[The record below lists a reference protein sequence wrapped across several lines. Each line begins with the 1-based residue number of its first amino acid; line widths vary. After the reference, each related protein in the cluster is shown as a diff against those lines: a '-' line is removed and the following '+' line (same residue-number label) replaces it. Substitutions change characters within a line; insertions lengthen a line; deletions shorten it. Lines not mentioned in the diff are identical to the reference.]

1 MSDVALAAER
11 FAMFDHLPIGSC
23 VLRKDYTV
31 LYWNSCLETW
41 TDIDRSDILGHDL
54 RDRFSHFKSPKY
66 QHRIQTIF
74 QGGPP
79 TIFSSQLHKQM
90 FPARWPGGQNLI
102 QHTIVTAIP
111 DFAGEEYY
119 AFFTVEDVTEL
130 TQTIHGYRKMRD
142 KALEEIKRREKIELS
157 LKEVNEKLRKLD
169 RQKSDFI
176 SMVSHELRTPISII
190 REGVSLC
197 LDEVI
202 GKINPNQRELLTDTL
217 SSIDRLTRLV
227 TDLLDISKIEAG
239 KMVLRKGVF
248 DLCGVVRRIQHNYER
263 YVKERSLSLRTY
275 LPDTEVE
282 LYADDDKIT
291 QIFNNLITNAIRY
304 NMPGGEIVIRIEEND
319 RSVVCEVSDTGM
331 GIEEKN
337 IPKLFSKFE
346 QFGRV
351 NGSGYKGT
359 GLGLA
364 IVKGLVEGHGGKISV
379 ESKLGKGTTFRFT
392 LPKGKH
398 PKILVMKDQE
408 QDCGIVEGLS
418 SNNNYDIIHSGSGEE
433 GLEIARNDAPSLI
446 ILDMILPGMDG
457 YEVVERL
464 KQDER
469 TRDIPVL
476 ISSGSPVDHE
486 RLSQNNSDSAI
497 PVLEKPI
504 NSNELNK
511 YVMELLA
518 G

>member
-1 MSDVALAAER
+1 
-11 FAMFDHLPIGSC
+11 
-23 VLRKDYTV
+23 
-31 LYWNSCLETW
+31 
-41 TDIDRSDILGHDL
+41 
-54 RDRFSHFKSPKY
+54 
-66 QHRIQTIF
+66 
-74 QGGPP
+74 
-79 TIFSSQLHKQM
+79 M
-90 FPARWPGGQNLI
+90 FPSRWPGGQNLI

-111 DFAGEEYY
+111 DFAGEEFY

-142 KALEEIKRREKIELS
+142 KALEEIKHREKIELS

-169 RQKSDFI
+169 RQKSDFL

-202 GKINPNQRELLTDTL
+202 GKINPNQKELLTDTL

-239 KMVLRKGVF
+239 KMTLRMRIF

-263 YVKERSLSLRTY
+263 YVNDRSLTLRTY

-282 LYADDDKIT
+282 LNADEDKIT

-304 NMPGGEIVIRIEEND
+304 NMPGGEIAIRVEEDDRGVI
-319 RSVVCEVSDTGM
+319 CEVSDTGM

-364 IVKGLVEGHGGKISV
+364 IVKGLVDKHGGEINV
-379 ESKLGKGTTFRFT
+379 ESELGKGTTFRFV
-392 LPKGKH
+392 LPRSTR

-408 QDCGIVEGLS
+408 QDYEIFEGLS
-418 SNNNYDIIHSGSGEE
+418 SKSNYDIIQSGSGDE
-433 GLEIARNDAPSLI
+433 GIEIAQSNAPSLI
-446 ILDMILPGMDG
+446 ILDMMLPGMDG
-457 YEVVERL
+457 YEVIERL

-476 ISSGSPVDHE
+476 VSSDSPVDHE
-486 RLSQNNSDSAI
+486 RLNQNSSDSAI

-504 NSNELNK
+504 NSNDLNK
-511 YVMELLA
+511 YVMEILA